1 MNVSDAE
8 KELARLKRRVFK
20 LEDDIEGKEY
30 ERNALVQKR
39 RDLERELTALKK
51 ERQATVIDGEFSDNS
66 AVDSKIAGIKK
77 EISAI
82 ESQID
87 KVDQAIEKGNISLEQ
102 TKHRYSEIA
111 QKARELN
118 AETKKGADLARA
130 DEAGNRRAHFEEQQ
144 GRIAEQ
150 LQSKLRAT
158 EELAS
163 HASSSIKEKLSPVFE
178 PVYQRMAPTLDRI
191 KQKIYDAL
199 DLEEAKK
206 GFLTGI
212 KGIYDALDLGEFK
225 RGILTGAKGIAGGI
239 SNLFGKIGPTTK
251 NVLNSVKTGVSGF
264 FSAFKALSPKIAIAV
279 TAVKSAISVLKKAW
293 DIAVKFASGF
303 ANALKRGAAAVYN
316 FGSAVA
322 KNFVASMKAIGKFA
336 GFLTKSFSGIIKNIT
351 KLSKKFNVFSRAADA
366 LGGVFKRLGSTIK
379 QALVFSV
386 IYQGLSMVRQQMGAY
401 LMANEQFSTA
411 LRRMQGV
418 LLTAFQPIYDV
429 VLPALTSLIS
439 ALASAI
445 ATVTQFFAS
454 LFGTTAKKAQSNA
467 KALYGQAKAL
477 EATGEAA
484 KDAEKAF
491 LSFDEIEVLGNKK
504 DDTGGG
510 GGGVS
515 AETGPLLDFEY
526 EESKFDSW
534 GEAFSAFLDKLLEG
548 VSKLRDKFKDF
559 ADWLNDFSK
568 KLYDMFTFPGVLEKV
583 EQLGRNLANALN
595 DLVNW
600 INWYQLGQALGAG
613 LNLALQFLTEFLYTF
628 DWMNLGRKLAE
639 FVNGLVSEIDWY
651 DFGRLLW
658 AGFKIGLETLA
669 GFILGLDM
677 PQLAQ
682 AASNVVMGFFD
693 EMYNTIAKIP
703 WQEIGR
709 QFARFLNN
717 IDWYGTITSVLTAIQ
732 AAFVA
737 LVAMIA
743 GFVDELDWAGI
754 ARRIYTAINDSL
766 KQVDWYSI
774 GHVIGDA
781 FVHVF
786 DFVRDIV
793 TGINWY
799 QIGQNIADLILGFDF
814 VSALGSLSD
823 LIAAGI
829 NAAIR
834 LACGLLDKI
843 MPEVQGIAEGIAD
856 RLRQAVSS
864 VKWDKLGGVIGDG
877 IKAALSFVAGLLD
890 PDLFYEV
897 GKAIGDFLVGLDWVG
912 IVEGLS
918 EVLANA
924 IASAVAAVNGFLDSV
939 EPNLKELAE
948 GIGQKI
954 NEFVEKVDWKKLG
967 QTLARGLNAAF
978 EFLST
983 LLDTIDWAGICDGII
998 EFFNSALRETDWEK
1012 IGKTWGE
1019 TLKAKIEAV
1028 TEFLAKIDWAGI
1040 VRAIVDFLAGVD
1052 WVGLAADITKGLFEL
1067 LGAAVEGVLA
1077 LIMDLPGILQIGGD
1091 IGAGILEGILKS
1103 LIGLP
1108 QWLKEHIVDP
1118 IVDGVKDLFG
1128 IHSPS
1133 TVMAEIGENLI
1144 DGLLKGI
1151 KDTWDSIVDFFK
1163 EKFEPLKENFEKA
1176 WEDIKSTTSE
1186 KWKSIKEDLG
1196 TAWDSIK
1203 ETAKTKFNEVSKKV
1217 GDAWNT
1223 IKADTPSKWEEI
1235 KGTLVTAWGKIETTA
1250 GEKFGS
1256 IKDKISGKLEEIK
1269 DKDWYKTGKSVVD
1282 SILSG
1287 LESIWNSLSSW
1298 ASKVKEK
1305 IADAFSGANRG
1316 GGFGFNT
1323 SVGSFG
1329 GARMAMASVPPIEE
1343 INIPR
1348 LAQGAVI
1355 PPNREFLAVL
1365 GDQRTGT
1372 NIEAPLSD
1380 IENAVARAI
1389 AASGFAGGNRNITVI
1404 MEMNKRELGRVVYQ
1418 LNNEETQRVGVRLT
1432 EVKS

>member
-1 MNVSDAE
+1 MDVSDAE

-39 RDLERELTALKK
+39 RGLEKELTALKK
-51 ERQATVIDGEFSDNS
+51 ERQATVVDGEFSDNS
-66 AVDSKIAGIKK
+66 AIDSKIAKIKK
-77 EISAI
+77 EISTI
-82 ESQID
+82 EGQIE

-102 TKHRYSEIA
+102 TKNRYVEIA
-111 QKARELN
+111 QKARELK
-118 AETKKGADLARA
+118 AEVKDGVDSART
-130 DEAGNRRAHFEEQQ
+130 DEAAERRAAFEERQ
-144 GRIAEQ
+144 GQIAER
-150 LQSKLRAT
+150 LQKNLRAT
-158 EELAS
+158 AEITSVVAGF
-163 HASSSIKEKLSPVFE
+163 IKEKLSPVFG

-191 KQKIYDAL
+191 KQKIYDSL

-206 GFLTGI
+206 RFLIGI
-212 KGIYDALDLGEFK
+212 KGIYNALDLGEAK
-225 RGILTGAKGIAGGI
+225 RRLLAGVKGISGGI
-239 SNLFGKIGPTTK
+239 SNLFGKLGPTTK
-251 NVLNSVKTGVSGF
+251 TVFSGVKTSISGM
-264 FSAFKALSPKIAIAV
+264 FSAFKAASPQILAAV
-279 TAVKSAISVLKKAW
+279 AAVKSVISVLQRAW
-293 DIAVKFASGF
+293 DMAVKFAAGF
-303 ANALKRGAAAVYN
+303 ANALKRGAAAVYD
-316 FGSAVA
+316 FGRAVA
-322 KNFVASMKAIGKFA
+322 KNFVASIKAIGKFA
-336 GFLTKSFSGIIKNIT
+336 GNLAKSVSSIT
-351 KLSKKFNVFSRAADA
+351 KKIVQLTKKFNIFSKIAEA
-366 LGGVFKRLGSTIK
+366 LGGVFKQLGSTIK

-386 IYQGLSMVRQQMGAY
+386 IYQGLSMVRQQMGSY
-401 LMANEQFSTA
+401 LMVNEQFSEA
-411 LRRMQGV
+411 LRRLQGV
-418 LLTAFQPIYDV
+418 LLTAFQPIYDA

-491 LSFDEIEVLGNKK
+491 ASFDEVEVLGNKK
-504 DDTGGG
+504 EDTSGAGGG
-510 GGGVS
+510 IS
-515 AETGPLLDFEY
+515 AETGPLFDFEY
-526 EESKFDSW
+526 EDSKFESW
-534 GEAFSAFLDKLLEG
+534 GEAFSAFLDKLLDG
-548 VSKLRDKFKDF
+548 IQKLRDKFKDF
-559 ADWLNDFSK
+559 ADWINEFSK

-583 EQLGRNLANALN
+583 EQLGRDLANALN

-600 INWYQLGQALGAG
+600 IDWYQLGQALGAG

-682 AASNVVMGFFD
+682 AASNIVKGFFD

-709 QFARFLNN
+709 QFSRFLNN
-717 IDWYGTITSVLTAIQ
+717 IDWHGTITSVLTAIQ

-737 LVAMIA
+737 LVGMIA

-754 ARRIYTAINDSL
+754 ARGIYTAINDSL
-766 KQVDWYSI
+766 GQVDWYGI

-793 TGINWY
+793 NGISWY

-814 VSALGSLSD
+814 VSALGSLAD

-829 NAAIR
+829 NAAIS
-834 LACGLLDKI
+834 LARGFLDKI
-843 MPEVQGIAEGIAD
+843 LPEVQGIAEGIAE

-864 VKWDKLGGVIGDG
+864 VKWDELGGVIGDG
-877 IKAALSFVAGLLD
+877 IKAALTFVAGLLD
-890 PDLFYEV
+890 PDLFYEI

-912 IVEGLS
+912 IVGALS

-924 IASAVAAVNGFLDSV
+924 IASAVAAVNGVLDSA
-939 EPNLKELAE
+939 EPNLKEIAE
-948 GIGQKI
+948 GIGKKI
-954 NEFVEKVDWKKLG
+954 NEFVEKVNWKELG

-1091 IGAGILEGILKS
+1091 IGAGILEGILKA
-1103 LIGLP
+1103 LVGLP
-1108 QWLKEHIVDP
+1108 QWLKEHVVDP

-1133 TVMAEIGENLI
+1133 TVMAEIGESVI

-1151 KDTWDSIVDFFK
+1151 KDTWDSIVDFFEEKVEALQDFFSDAWDAIK
-1163 EKFEPLKENFEKA
+1163 ETASSA
-1176 WEDIKSTTSE
+1176 WEA
-1186 KWKSIKEDLG
+1186 IKETLG
-1196 TAWDSIK
+1196 GIWDSIK
-1203 ETAKTKFNEVSKKV
+1203 EKAVEIYTA
-1217 GDAWNT
+1217 
-1223 IKADTPSKWEEI
+1223 
-1235 KGTLVTAWGKIETTA
+1235 
-1250 GEKFGS
+1250 
-1256 IKDKISGKLEEIK
+1256 IKDKITEVWNSIK
-1269 DKDWYKTGKSVVD
+1269 ETASTVWEAIKTTVTGIWEGLKTAATTAFNAVKDAVVGVWEAIKNSTQSIWDGIWGTIKKVINSILGGVESMVNGVIRALNKMISALNSLHVDVPDWVPAIGGKS
-1282 SILSG
+1282 L
-1287 LESIWNSLSSW
+1287 
-1298 ASKVKEK
+1298 
-1305 IADAFSGANRG
+1305 
-1316 GGFGFNT
+1316 GFNIP
-1323 SVGSFG
+1323 SISEV
-1329 GARMAMASVPPIEE
+1329 
-1343 INIPR
+1343 NIPR

-1380 IENAVARAI
+1380 IENAVSRAI

>member
-1 MNVSDAE
+1 MIAIAANSTADGSIIINVDMDVSDAE

-39 RDLERELTALKK
+39 RGLEKELTALKK
-51 ERQATVIDGEFSDNS
+51 ERQATVVDGEFSDNS
-66 AVDSKIAGIKK
+66 AIDSKIAKIKK
-77 EISAI
+77 EISTI
-82 ESQID
+82 EGQID

-102 TKHRYSEIA
+102 TKNRYVEIA
-111 QKARELN
+111 QKARELK
-118 AETKKGADLARA
+118 AEVKDGVDSART
-130 DEAGNRRAHFEEQQ
+130 DEAAEQRAAFEERQ
-144 GRIAEQ
+144 GQIAER
-150 LQSKLRAT
+150 LQKNLRAT
-158 EELAS
+158 AEIAS
-163 HASSSIKEKLSPVFE
+163 VVAGSIKEKLSPVFG

-191 KQKIYDAL
+191 KQKIYDSL

-212 KGIYDALDLGEFK
+212 KGIYTALDLGEAK
-225 RGILTGAKGIAGGI
+225 RGLLTGVKGISGGI
-239 SNLFGKIGPTTK
+239 SNLFGKLGPTTK
-251 NVLNSVKTGVSGF
+251 TVFSGVKTSISGM
-264 FSAFKALSPKIAIAV
+264 FSAFKAASPQILAAV
-279 TAVKSAISVLKKAW
+279 AAVKSVISVLQRAW
-293 DIAVKFASGF
+293 DMAVKFAAGF
-303 ANALKRGAAAVYN
+303 ANALKRGASAVYD
-316 FGSAVA
+316 FGRAVA
-322 KNFVASMKAIGKFA
+322 KNFVASIKAIGKFA
-336 GFLTKSFSGIIKNIT
+336 GNLAKSVSSIT
-351 KLSKKFNVFSRAADA
+351 KKIVHLTKKFNIFSKIAEA
-366 LGGVFKRLGSTIK
+366 LGGVFKQLGSTIK

-386 IYQGLSMVRQQMGAY
+386 IYQGLSMVRQQMGSY
-401 LMANEQFSTA
+401 LMVNEQFSTA
-411 LRRMQGV
+411 LRRLQGV
-418 LLTAFQPIYDV
+418 LLTAFQPIYDA

-491 LSFDEIEVLGNKK
+491 ASFDEVEVLGNKK
-504 DDTGGG
+504 EDTSGAGGG
-510 GGGVS
+510 IS
-515 AETGPLLDFEY
+515 AETGPLFDFEY
-526 EESKFDSW
+526 EDSKFESW
-534 GEAFSAFLDKLLEG
+534 GEAFSAFLDKLLDG
-548 VSKLRDKFKDF
+548 IPKLRDKFKDF
-559 ADWLNDFSK
+559 ADWINEFSK

-583 EQLGRNLANALN
+583 EQLGRDLANALN

-600 INWYQLGQALGAG
+600 IDWYQLGQALGAG

-682 AASNVVMGFFD
+682 AASNIVKGFFD

-709 QFARFLNN
+709 QFSRFLNN

-737 LVAMIA
+737 LVGMIA

-754 ARRIYTAINDSL
+754 ARGIYTAINDSL
-766 KQVDWYSI
+766 GQVDWYGI

-793 TGINWY
+793 NGISWY

-814 VSALGSLSD
+814 VSALGSLAD

-829 NAAIR
+829 NAAIS
-834 LACGLLDKI
+834 LARGFLDKI
-843 MPEVQGIAEGIAD
+843 LPEVQGIAEGIAE
-856 RLRQAVSS
+856 RLRQAISS
-864 VKWDKLGGVIGDG
+864 VKWDELGGVIGDG
-877 IKAALSFVAGLLD
+877 IKAALTFVAGLLD

-897 GKAIGDFLVGLDWVG
+897 GKAIGDFLVGLDWVD
-912 IVEGLS
+912 IVSGLT
-918 EVLANA
+918 EVLANGV
-924 IASAVAAVNGFLDSV
+924 ASAVSAVKGFLDSV
-939 EPNLKELAE
+939 GPHLKETAE
-948 GIGQKI
+948 GIAQKI
-954 NEFVEKVDWKKLG
+954 NEFVEKVDWKEL
-967 QTLARGLNAAF
+967 
-978 EFLST
+978 
-983 LLDTIDWAGICDGII
+983 
-998 EFFNSALRETDWEK
+998 
-1012 IGKTWGE
+1012 GE
-1019 TLKAKIEAV
+1019 TIHNGIEAALD
-1028 TEFLAKIDWAGI
+1028 FLLTILDNLNWDEIGDA
-1040 VRAIVDFLAGVD
+1040 VVDFLSGLNWGELLEKWGKVVGKAIGGALKGVD
-1052 WVGLAADITKGLFEL
+1052 LSDALSLGADIVGGMIKGMLNKWDES
-1067 LGAAVEGVLA
+1067 GG
-1077 LIMDLPGILQIGGD
+1077 IGGW
-1091 IGAGILEGILKS
+1091 IKRKLFSPFINGFMS
-1103 LIGLP
+1103 
-1108 QWLKEHIVDP
+1108 
-1118 IVDGVKDLFG
+1118 LFG
-1128 IHSPS
+1128 IASPS
-1133 TVMAEIGENLI
+1133 KVMQEQGEFLI
-1144 DGLLKGI
+1144 EGLLKGI

-1176 WEDIKSTTSE
+1176 WEEIKSTASKRWE
-1186 KWKSIKEDLG
+1186 SIKETLG

-1203 ETAKTKFNEVSKKV
+1203 ETAKTKFDEVSKKV
-1217 GDAWNT
+1217 GDAWNS
-1223 IKADTPSKWEEI
+1223 IKKDAPSKWEEI
-1235 KGTLVTAWGKIETTA
+1235 KETLATAWGKIKTTA
-1250 GEKFGS
+1250 GEKFGK
-1256 IKDKISGKLEEIK
+1256 IKDKIVGKMEEIK

-1282 SILSG
+1282 SIMSG
-1287 LESIWNSLSSW
+1287 LENIWNSLSSW
-1298 ASKVKEK
+1298 AGKVKDK

-1316 GGFGFNT
+1316 GGFGV
-1323 SVGSFG
+1323 SVPSGSFG
-1329 GARMAMASVPPIEE
+1329 GRARVAMQAVPDMSTF
-1343 INIPR
+1343 NIPC

-1380 IENAVARAI
+1380 IENAVSRAI